1 MAHTTQQERDATTRE
16 LLRQLVVLKSTARTP
31 VQQAISRELLQ
42 PLLEFH
48 PLLARTTAVIKRG
61 AAAVAREQELLAELG
76 MAMQLPE
83 SASVPEL
90 RARLLR
96 EARLAAV
103 EAELALRETK
113 LALRESE
120 TRLDFLESVLES
132 WERRTDP
139 GRTGESTISRY

>member
-1 MAHTTQQERDATTRE
+1 MRA
-16 LLRQLVVLKSTARTP
+16 
-31 VQQAISRELLQ
+31 
-42 PLLEFH
+42 
-48 PLLARTTAVIKRG
+48 
-61 AAAVAREQELLAELG
+61 ELLAELRI
-76 MAMQLPE
+76 AMQLPE

-96 EARLAAV
+96 EAGLAAL

-139 GRTGESTISRY
+139 ARSGEHTISR

>member
-16 LLRQLVVLKSTARTP
+16 LLRQLVALKSTARTP
-31 VQQAISRELLQ
+31 VQEAISRE
-42 PLLEFH
+42 
-48 PLLARTTAVIKRG
+48 LLARTTAVIERG

-96 EARLAAV
+96 EAGLAAV
-103 EAELALRETK
+103 EAELALRETR
-113 LALRESE
+113 LALREQE
-120 TRLDFLESVLES
+120 TRLDFLESVLQS
-132 WERRTDP
+132 WERRTEP
-139 GRTGESTISRY
+139 SREEAANAPLTATR